1 MYEEQQIRRWLS
13 DVVIAHNLCP
23 FAKREYDA
31 GRVRFQVLSGNKKAA
46 LLETV
51 AHELNMLDKQPEIET
66 TLLIFADS
74 LRGFSEY
81 LDFLE
86 IAQALLADQ
95 GYEGIYQL
103 ASFHPEYQFA
113 DSDYDDPSNY
123 TNRSP
128 LPVIHL
134 LREASIAHAVASYA
148 DIDSVP
154 TRNIELAQSLGAAYW
169 KALLDAI
176 RVEP

>member
-31 GRVRFQVLSGNKKAA
+31 GRVRFQVLNGNKKAA

-51 AHELNMLDKQPEIET
+51 AHELKMLDKQPDIET

-134 LREASIAHAVASYA
+134 LREASIEHAVASHA